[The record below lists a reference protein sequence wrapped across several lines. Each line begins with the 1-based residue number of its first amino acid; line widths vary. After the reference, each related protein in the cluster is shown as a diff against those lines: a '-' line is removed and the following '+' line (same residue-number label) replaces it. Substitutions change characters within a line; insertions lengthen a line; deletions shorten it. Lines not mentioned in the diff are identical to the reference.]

1 MLTTLRIISSART
14 ARARIVCPFE
24 CKPIQQRSSRIVS
37 FSSLQRPP
45 PPSIPPYV
53 LGILGIPVL
62 GGVYTYYKYLEDVP
76 MTGRRRW
83 IATSTEWERR
93 LGDQEY
99 RTLKEQFKNQ
109 TLAKDHRASVTV
121 QRVGN
126 RIFKAATEFSDKYHI
141 EKK

>member
-1 MLTTLRIISSART
+1 MLTTLRIIRPART

-24 CKPIQQRSSRIVS
+24 CKSLQQRSSRIVS

-62 GGVYTYYKYLEDVP
+62 GGIYTYYKYLEHVP

-99 RTLKEQFKNQ
+99 RTLKEQFKNVERKEKIE
-109 TLAKDHRASVTV
+109 LFDHDI
-121 QRVGN
+121 N
-126 RIFKAATEFSDKYHI
+126 LLATEVRSLHAKTLN
-141 EKK
+141 